1 MDEDDRQK
9 VQRGLLV
16 LVLVLVLV
24 LPLLLPLLL
33 LPLNKRVVDKMTAN
47 IYVGA

>member
-16 LVLVLVLV
+16 LVL
-24 LPLLLPLLL
+24 LPLLL
-33 LPLNKRVVDKMTAN
+33 LPLNKRVVVDKMTAN